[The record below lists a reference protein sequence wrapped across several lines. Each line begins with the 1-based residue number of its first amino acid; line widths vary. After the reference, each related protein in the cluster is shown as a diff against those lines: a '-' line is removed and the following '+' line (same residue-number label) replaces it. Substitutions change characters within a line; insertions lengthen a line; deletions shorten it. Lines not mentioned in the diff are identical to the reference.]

1 MTETVRKQIMAVRD
15 SGETNMLDANMVQI
29 VADRMGFY
37 ELVIYL
43 EEHRREYAS
52 FIITGSGT
60 VKQK

>member
-15 SGETNMLDANMVQI
+15 SGETNMLDTDVVQI

-43 EEHRREYAS
+43 EGHRREYAS
-52 FIITGSGT
+52 FIITGSTGEE
-60 VKQK
+60 K

>member
-37 ELVIYL
+37 ELVLYL

-52 FIITGSGT
+52 FIITGSTGEE
-60 VKQK
+60 K

>member
-15 SGETNMLDANMVQI
+15 SGETNMLDTDVVQI

-43 EEHRREYAS
+43 EEYRREYAS
-52 FIITGSGT
+52 FIITGSTGEE
-60 VKQK
+60 K